1 MACACGFEREAE
13 SAWAATA
20 IARQHAQLLLD
31 SPGSD
36 HEIIVEEPPVDSPIP
51 VADPTGSLPH
61 HADLAARR
69 IRDKLW
75 DGVLPN
81 AAPVKTWAAYGS
93 GRCCD
98 GCEMPI
104 VEKEAE
110 HEVELGDGRRL
121 RFHISCATL
130 WQVLRM
136 ALPT

>member
-36 HEIIVEEPPVDSPIP
+36 HEIIVEEPSVDSPVP
-51 VADPTGSLPH
+51 GPDPSGSLPH
-61 HADLAARR
+61 PADLAARR
-69 IRDKLW
+69 VRDKLW

-81 AAPVKTWAAYGS
+81 AAPVKTWTAYGS

-104 VEKEAE
+104 VEKETE

-121 RFHISCATL
+121 RFHVSCATL